1 MARILQD
8 KFLFISALPASSGL
22 QLSGTRTS
30 HPEHPPSGL
39 AMSYSFSPI
48 FFFQERKI
56 LPAPGEK
63 KSPLGLRGYRGAN
76 AVSSSPREKMQKAL
90 LSRDT
95 SRLPVLHKYQALRC
109 SPKVLS
115 SNGIATAAIIK
126 HVLILSHYCPE
137 LTQLSFPP
145 SLHTDSIRILK
156 ICPHHPLDCSDV
168 ALHSSY
174 YTDLRAG

>member
-1 MARILQD
+1 MAWISQD
-8 KFLFISALPASSGL
+8 KFLCISALPAPGS
-22 QLSGTRTS
+22 RTS
-30 HPEHPPSGL
+30 HPEHPLSGL
-39 AMSYSFSPI
+39 AVSYSFPI
-48 FFFQERKI
+48 FFFQEHKI
-56 LPAPGEK
+56 LPTPGEK
-63 KSPLGLRGYRGAN
+63 KSLLGLRGYRGVN

-109 SPKVLS
+109 SPKVPS

-126 HVLILSHYCPE
+126 HVLIPSHYCPE

-145 SLHTDSIRILK
+145 PLHTDSICILK

-174 YTDLRAG
+174 DTDLCAG